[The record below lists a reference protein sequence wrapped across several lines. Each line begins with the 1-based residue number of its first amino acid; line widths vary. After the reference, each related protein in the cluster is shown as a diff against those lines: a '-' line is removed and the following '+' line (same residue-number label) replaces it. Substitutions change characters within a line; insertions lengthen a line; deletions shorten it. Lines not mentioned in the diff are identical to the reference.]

1 MVNEATTRANE
12 ATPPIAAKGLGAHQ
26 PLLEGYGQRF
36 AGSARCG
43 SLQHFFINAYATHR
57 RRRTLR
63 VWRSTTW
70 TLATGSSAAST
81 TSTPL
86 SNPPALASPK
96 PARSAPSS
104 CRWHSL
110 AVHDSV
116 VHHSPSLPTLN
127 LSSGPGGT
135 PSGGGPVR
143 IRKMALSRSGC
154 CSSSI
159 AAAIAIA
166 ICPCV
171 PVCVPACAAC
181 RRHVLW
187 ACVRVSG
194 PLGEG
199 CTVLESS
206 ERLDIGSRAQCPVS
220 VILCLPFCISAF
232 AIVCACLC
240 AYAVVLCRS
249 QSRTISP
256 KTCSGGVFDLLG
268 R

>member
-1 MVNEATTRANE
+1 MRPPPGPTR
-12 ATPPIAAKGLGAHQ
+12 PPAAARSKDRVLINMFSKAMASALPGA
-26 PLLEGYGQRF
+26 PAM
-36 AGSARCG
+36 AGHR
-43 SLQHFFINAYATHR
+43 HFFANAYATHR

-171 PVCVPACAAC
+171 PVCVLVCAAC
-181 RRHVLW
+181 RRSALW
-187 ACVRVSG
+187 ECVRVSG
-194 PLGEG
+194 SLGEG
-199 CTVLESS
+199 CSVPETS
-206 ERLDIGSRAQCPVS
+206 ELLDIDSRAPCPVS
-220 VILCLPFCISAF
+220 FRQCLPFCLSAF
-232 AIVCACLC
+232 AFVCACLC
-240 AYAVVLCRS
+240 MCRCIIS
-249 QSRTISP
+249 VTISHNLARDMFWW
-256 KTCSGGVFDLLG
+256 GL
-268 R
+268 